1 MVGYC
6 EPRSLGGRLMNGA
19 KEVRIYGEP
28 FEVRCQI
35 GSIKSMSAHGDYEDL
50 MQFLACQNPAAVKQV
65 YIVHGEAEVQDHFAE
80 RLRKKG
86 FKDVIVPELHE
97 TYELK

>member
-1 MVGYC
+1 
-6 EPRSLGGRLMNGA
+6 
-19 KEVRIYGEP
+19 
-28 FEVRCQI
+28 
-35 GSIKSMSAHGDYEDL
+35 
-50 MQFLACQNPAAVKQV
+50 VKQV

-80 RLRKKG
+80 RLKKKG